1 MALQILTMTTS
12 IMFNTPLK
20 EDWNG
25 RFKAMWAKMWGT
37 ILFIFKYLQVSF
49 LLKFRHLHY
58 PGFWC
63 ALLLFGGA
71 DQKPL
76 QARTKYRFWKLSG
89 GGGQSHPKILD
100 NQTSNKKKKVRKKK
114 RTSSQIMG
122 WARKPTITSILMLIS
137 CFSFH
142 FFTCS
147 KKVGGRAT
155 PW

>member
-1 MALQILTMTTS
+1 MVGSERCGQKCEVRFCSYLNIYRFHSYQSFGIFTTRVSDAHCCSLEERIRNPCRHERS
-12 IMFNTPLK
+12 I
-20 EDWNG
+20 
-25 RFKAMWAKMWGT
+25 
-37 ILFIFKYLQVSF
+37 SF
-49 LLKFRHLHY
+49 LKIK
-58 PGFWC
+58 W
-63 ALLLFGGA
+63 
-71 DQKPL
+71 
-76 QARTKYRFWKLSG
+76 